1 MANIEKYLSSTLT
14 TQLIIIYYCNSFK
27 LLLLITM
34 NKILQGI
41 LALTFLIFI
50 IVGCSAS
57 TGSRYETKSNDTEIK
72 DEEEQEKIV
81 EDFDITPYKTEID
94 IEEVPSGNQVLPDDV
109 WYGYADT
116 VSTSSKNIAGT
127 TDGYRVQ
134 VLSSDNMD
142 EANQV
147 RAEIYFNTKNKE
159 VYITFEPP
167 FYKVKAGDFTS
178 HSEAN
183 DFKFKLNQ
191 LGYPEARVIQET
203 VNIFE

>member
-1 MANIEKYLSSTLT
+1 
-14 TQLIIIYYCNSFK
+14 
-27 LLLLITM
+27 M

-41 LALTFLIFI
+41 LALTFLIFL
-50 IVGCSAS
+50 IVVCSAS
-57 TGSRYETKSNDTEIK
+57 TGSRYETKPKDTEIE
-72 DEEEQEKIV
+72 DEDEQVKII
-81 EDFDITPYKTEID
+81 EDFDISPYKIEID
-94 IEEVPSGNQVLPDDV
+94 IEEVPYGNQVLPDDV

-116 VSTSSKNIAGT
+116 VSTSDKNIAGT

-134 VLSSDNMD
+134 VLSTDNMD

-147 RAEIYFNTKNKE
+147 RSEIYFNTKNKE

>member
-1 MANIEKYLSSTLT
+1 
-14 TQLIIIYYCNSFK
+14 
-27 LLLLITM
+27 M
-34 NKILQGI
+34 NKILQSI
-41 LALTFLIFI
+41 AALTFLIFI
-50 IVGCSAS
+50 VVGCSAS
-57 TGSRYETKSNDTEIK
+57 TGSRYETKSNDKEIK
-72 DEEEQEKIV
+72 YEDEQEMIV

-94 IEEVPSGNQVLPDDV
+94 IEEVPYGGQVLTDDV
-109 WYGYADT
+109 WYGYTDT
-116 VSTSSKNIAGT
+116 VSTSSKIVAGT

-134 VLSSDNMD
+134 VVSTDNMD

-191 LGYPEARVIQET
+191 IGYHEARVIQET

>member
-1 MANIEKYLSSTLT
+1 
-14 TQLIIIYYCNSFK
+14 
-27 LLLLITM
+27 M
-34 NKILQGI
+34 NKIIQSI
-41 LALTFLIFI
+41 AALTFLIFI
-50 IVGCSAS
+50 VVGCSAS
-57 TGSRYETKSNDTEIK
+57 TGSRYETKSNGKEIENE
-72 DEEEQEKIV
+72 DEQELIV

-94 IEEVPSGNQVLPDDV
+94 IEEVPSDSHVLPDDV
-109 WYGYADT
+109 WYEYSDT
-116 VSTSSKNIAGT
+116 VSMSSKIVAGT

-134 VLSSDNMD
+134 VVSTDNMD